1 MKTLNLIDI
10 IQRSLHISR
19 EDVLPLVKYLDMPT
33 SVLQKIE
40 RSAAEEIAHHLRK
53 MGSNDIATMF
63 RGGDG
68 VPYAEVVVDV
78 GEKLKVKAVSANKS
92 VAENEEA
99 ILMKLFEDAL
109 AKMSDEEKR
118 ALFQSMGIK
127 EYDIPL
133 AATGTFIVQ
142 QLLRHYGGF
151 AVYRVSLIVANMVSR
166 ALLGSGLSFAAN
178 ATLTRTIGTMLGPIG
193 WIATGLWLA
202 VDIAGPAFRKT
213 VPAVIHIA
221 MLRQMLQRR
230 VSIGIV
236 GHGST
241 GKDAALAAVFGLQGA
256 IDPVAGSTS
265 ASVMYAIGEKGNAT
279 VINYP
284 GFYDYRP
291 DVNDE
296 ITDNLNRTDLFI
308 MVVDIVRGIS
318 GAEIQILER
327 LKQFKVPIVVC
338 LNKIDLARNET
349 ELASLREAALARL
362 GGLLKDYPHSHLQ
375 NGMSPFIE
383 TAFDPDPRLGVS
395 KSGGKEAHRWIEAC
409 LEEHGKDPKALPPF
423 LAAASAQ

>member
-1 MKTLNLIDI
+1 MKTLTLIDI
-10 IQRSLHISR
+10 IQRSLHIAKD
-19 EDVLPLVKYLDMPT
+19 DVVPLVKYLDMPDG
-33 SVLQKIE
+33 VLNLE
-40 RSAAEEIAHHLRK
+40 CRDAAHEIATHLRK
-53 MGSNDIATMF
+53 MGSNDIATLF

-68 VPYAEVVVDV
+68 VSYEEIVVDV
-78 GEKLKVKAVSANKS
+78 GEKLKVKAVNANKS

-109 AKMSDEEKR
+109 AKMSDDEKR

-230 VSIGIV
+230 VSIGVV

-241 GKDAALAAVFGLQGA
+241 GKDAALGAVFGLQGN

-265 ASVMYAIGEKGNAT
+265 EAVIYAIGEQGNAT

-284 GFYDYRP
+284 GFYDYRRG
-291 DVNDE
+291 VNAATAE
-296 ITDNLNRTDLFI
+296 NLHRTDLFI

-318 GAEIQILER
+318 GAEIEILER
-327 LKQFKVPIVVC
+327 LKEFKVPIVIC
-338 LNKIDLARNET
+338 LNKVDLARNEA
-349 ELASLREAALARL
+349 ELKSLHQAAMERL
-362 GGLLKDYPHSHLQ
+362 GGLLKDYRYSHLK
-375 NGMSPFIE
+375 NGMSPVIE

-395 KSGGKEAHRWIEAC
+395 KVGCEVVHQWITSC

-423 LAAASAQ
+423 SAVPAM